1 MINRMKSFLAGAKAR
16 QDGRF
21 EGGGAEQIRLAAAA
35 LLVEAAWRDQDFDET
50 ERRHIVDLVSGRFGL
65 TREEAETLVAAAEQ
79 EVHGATQILP
89 FTRAIKDRFSHVE
102 RIEMIEMLWQVVY
115 ADGVLHDHEA
125 ALMRQIGGLVYVSDR
140 ERGAAR
146 KRALAHLDS
155 QPDRASK
162 GRRNP

>member
-1 MINRMKSFLAGAKAR
+1 MINRIKSFLSDAKAR
-16 QDGRF
+16 QDAPS
-21 EGGGAEQIRLAAAA
+21 GGGDAEGVRLAAAA

-50 ERRHIVDLVSGRFGL
+50 ERRHIVEILSGRFGL
-65 TREEAETLVAAAEQ
+65 TGEEAETLVAAAEE

-115 ADGVLHDHEA
+115 ADSVLHDHEA

-146 KRALAHLDS
+146 KRALARL
-155 QPDRASK
+155 
-162 GRRNP
+162 G